1 MPSAAQRSA
10 AYFFTGFW
18 KYSMGISEISA
29 SPVRIFAAI
38 LPVVTPR
45 S

>member
-1 MPSAAQRSA
+1 MPRASQIAGL
-10 AYFFTGFW
+10 YFFTGSG
-18 KYSMGISEISA
+18 KYSMGISEMFA